1 MRHPTRAGIG
11 LVRLGDSDF
20 VPANSED
27 DVRGKDVYDA
37 QGQHIGSV
45 ENLYIDRKDREGRFL
60 EVGAGGFLGIGAKL
74 FLVAVEAVSKSRR
87 IGLPSSQ
94 AGRRRW
100 RGRPPSTP
108 RSRPLAQMSDR
119 RATPGCLTATLRR
132 APPTPRLIATGHLSA
147 VLAGAMCE
155 VTGLMTVETYLLP
168 AQMALCR

>member
-20 VPANSED
+20 VPANPED

-74 FLVAVEAVSKSRR
+74 FLVAE
-87 IGLPSSQ
+87 L
-94 AGRRRW
+94 
-100 RGRPPSTP
+100 RP
-108 RSRPLAQMSDR
+108 
-119 RATPGCLTATLRR
+119 
-132 APPTPRLIATGHLSA
+132 
-147 VLAGAMCE
+147 
-155 VTGLMTVETYLLP
+155 
-168 AQMALCR
+168 

>member
-1 MRHPTRAGIG
+1 M
-11 LVRLGDSDF
+11 VRLGDSDF
-20 VPANSED
+20 VPANLED

-45 ENLYIDRKDREGRFL
+45 ENLYIDRRDREGRFL

-74 FLVAVEAVSKSRR
+74 FLIAVEAVSKSRR
-87 IGLPSSQ
+87 IGLPSSR

-100 RGRPPSTP
+100 KGRPSKR

-119 RATPGCLTATLRR
+119 RATSGCLTATLRR
-132 APPTPRLIATGHLSA
+132 APPTPRLIATGHPPA

-155 VTGLMTVETYLLP
+155 VTGLMAAETYLLP
-168 AQMALCR
+168 GQMALYRW